1 MKKLESKKFP
11 AFAASLLFF
20 SIVTTISAGEK
31 IIQQETISF
40 QKCLEVIKTSENKL
54 SIAATTMN
62 LSDQERVAIF
72 TLTDGILKIICDGIE
87 NKITVTTD
95 TD

>member
-1 MKKLESKKFP
+1 M
-11 AFAASLLFF
+11 
-20 SIVTTISAGEK
+20 TTISAGEK